1 MRHMLLSLTT
11 FMSEQ
16 DPFGEPSARAHAR
29 PIDKGAVGYID
40 QEAVELSS
48 QQSAAYLPSC

>member
-29 PIDKGAVGYID
+29 PIDKGAVGDID

-48 QQSAAYLPSC
+48 LQSAAYLPSC